1 MLLFL
6 AMPTASADDTSSG
19 SGSIDLTPETTTL
32 PSTPE
37 TAAGLRAAAI
47 AWAKTFL
54 TGSPEA
60 MRRLQGPE
68 CRSSASRSI
77 PKAVRTGY
85 LRALRTSMRRQLGEP
100 LDEIRISGV
109 ELRNVSARR
118 GEAQVLY
125 ELPVSKVG
133 NDNWVEFTLHHGQ
146 WKVSDCKAPI
156 LGNSTA
162 AVPLTSL
169 PAVLPTTTTAP
180 S

>member
-1 MLLFL
+1 VWQRGHGDPL
-6 AMPTASADDTSSG
+6 
-19 SGSIDLTPETTTL
+19 DLTPETTTL

-60 MRRLQGPE
+60 TRRLQGPE

-100 LDEIRISGV
+100 LDEIRISGI

>member
-1 MLLFL
+1 
-6 AMPTASADDTSSG
+6 
-19 SGSIDLTPETTTL
+19 
-32 PSTPE
+32 
-37 TAAGLRAAAI
+37 
-47 AWAKTFL
+47 
-54 TGSPEA
+54 
-60 MRRLQGPE
+60 
-68 CRSSASRSI
+68 
-77 PKAVRTGY
+77 
-85 LRALRTSMRRQLGEP
+85 MRRQLGEP
-100 LDEIRISGV
+100 LDEIRISGI